1 MTDNLNRR
9 KFLRGT
15 AVAGAATLATP
26 AIAGGHAT
34 TLKMQAAW
42 GGGIFLENAQSYVDR
57 VHAMAGSALN
67 IDLLAVNSVVKTS
80 QMQDAVHRGV
90 LDACHYVPA
99 YWYSKSKTASL
110 FGTGPCF
117 GWSSQEVLGWV
128 NYGGGQELFDELMG
142 DLGLN
147 VVSFFNSPMPA
158 QPLGWFKEEIKSA
171 AQMDG
176 LKYRTVGLAA
186 DVLLEMGMSVVQLPG
201 GEIQPAMKSGLI
213 DAAEFNNP
221 TSDRDFGMQDVSKD
235 YHLASFHQSQEFFE
249 VSFNKKKFDRLP
261 AELQAILKYASEAEN
276 SNFYWHNTKR
286 YADDLQTLQNEQG
299 VNVHRTPDS
308 VMQAQLE
315 AWDIVVDRISGE
327 DAFFAKVIESQKV
340 YAENV
345 MGYLN
350 LNQPD
355 YKLAYKHYF
364 G

>member
-1 MTDNLNRR
+1 
-9 KFLRGT
+9 
-15 AVAGAATLATP
+15 
-26 AIAGGHAT
+26 
-34 TLKMQAAW
+34 
-42 GGGIFLENAQSYVDR
+42 
-57 VHAMAGSALN
+57 
-67 IDLLAVNSVVKTS
+67 
-80 QMQDAVHRGV
+80 
-90 LDACHYVPA
+90 
-99 YWYSKSKTASL
+99 
-110 FGTGPCF
+110 
-117 GWSSQEVLGWV
+117 
-128 NYGGGQELFDELMG
+128 
-142 DLGLN
+142 
-147 VVSFFNSPMPA
+147 
-158 QPLGWFKEEIKSA
+158 
-171 AQMDG
+171 MDG

-249 VSFNKKKFDRLP
+249 VSFNKKKYDKLP

-308 VMQAQLE
+308 VMHAQLD

-327 DAFFAKVIESQKV
+327 DAFCANVIERQKV
-340 YAENV
+340 YAEHV
-345 MGYLN
+345 IGYLN
-350 LNQPD
+350 LNQTD